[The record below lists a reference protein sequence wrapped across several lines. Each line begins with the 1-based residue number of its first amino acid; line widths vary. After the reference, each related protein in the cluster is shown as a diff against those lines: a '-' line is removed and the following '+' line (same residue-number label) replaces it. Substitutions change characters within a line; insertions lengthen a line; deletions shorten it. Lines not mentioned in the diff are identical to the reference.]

1 MLCHHGRGQ
10 AQRNDGDGTEIAH
23 ALTNNKFIEEKPMI
37 INLRHLSAVL
47 GLLALLPGA
56 AHAQSVAE
64 FPNRPMRIITGYL
77 PGGVSDTIARTMAAQ
92 LGEQMGQR
100 IIIDG
105 RPGAGGT
112 LAMEIA
118 ANATPDG
125 HTLFMGQPVITISPN
140 FKRRPSYDTIKAF
153 APLSV
158 IGMGA
163 TMMMIN
169 AAIPANNVKELIAYG
184 KTQPAGKLLFGHS
197 GVGST
202 NHLAGELFSVMSGVQ
217 LTAVAYKGAAA
228 NILATIQGEVQISF
242 LPVLAALPQIKVG
255 KLKAL
260 GVTGAKRA
268 QAAPNIPTIA
278 ETLPGYEVPVW
289 YGLMAPAATPKPIV
303 NKLNLEI
310 KKALELQPVI
320 DRLASQ
326 GIEVDYTTVAEFEK
340 LIKEDALRWAKLVKS
355 SGIVLD

>member
-1 MLCHHGRGQ
+1 
-10 AQRNDGDGTEIAH
+10 
-23 ALTNNKFIEEKPMI
+23 LTNNKSNEEKLMVITFRSLPLI
-37 INLRHLSAVL
+37 FAF
-47 GLLALLPGA
+47 LALVPGLS
-56 AHAQSVAE
+56 HAQQASE
-64 FPNRPMRIITGYL
+64 FPTRPMRIITGYL
-77 PGGVSDTIARTMAAQ
+77 PGGVSDTIARTMATQ
-92 LGEQMGQR
+92 LGEQLGQR

-125 HTLFMGQPVITISPN
+125 YTLFMGQPVITISPN
-140 FKRRPSYDTIKAF
+140 FKRRPSYDPIKAF

-158 IGMGA
+158 IGLGA

-169 AAIPANNVKELIAYG
+169 PAIPANNVKELIAYG
-184 KTQPAGKLLFGHS
+184 KTQPPGKMLFGHS
-197 GVGST
+197 GQGST
-202 NHLAGELFSVMSGVQ
+202 NHLAGELFSVMSGVPI
-217 LTAVAYKGAAA
+217 TAVAYKGAAA

-255 KLKAL
+255 RLRAL

-268 QAAPNIPTIA
+268 QAAPNVPTIA

-289 YGLMAPAATPKPIV
+289 YGLMAPAATPKPVV

-310 KKALELQPVI
+310 KKALELQSVI

-326 GIEVDYTTVAEFEK
+326 GIEVEYTTVPEFNK
-340 LIKEDALRWAKLVKS
+340 LIKEDAARWAKLVKT

>member
-1 MLCHHGRGQ
+1 MNRKYPMKRMRCLASAAGLLMLASAGHAAAQQ
-10 AQRNDGDGTEIAH
+10 AQN
-23 ALTNNKFIEEKPMI
+23 
-37 INLRHLSAVL
+37 
-47 GLLALLPGA
+47 
-56 AHAQSVAE
+56 

-77 PGGVSDTIARTMAAQ
+77 PGGVSDTVARTMAQQ
-92 LGEQMGQR
+92 LGEQLSQR

-118 ANATPDG
+118 AKANPDG

-140 FKRRPSYDTIKAF
+140 FKNKPSYDPIKAF

-158 IGMGA
+158 IGLGA

-169 AAIPANNVKELIAYG
+169 PTIPANSVKELIAYG
-184 KTQPAGKLLFGHS
+184 KSPSAIRLHFGHS
-197 GVGST
+197 GMGST
-202 NHLAGELFSVMSGVQ
+202 NHLAGELFSVMSGVPI
-217 LTAVAYKGAAA
+217 TAVAYKGAAA

-255 KLKAL
+255 KLRAV
-260 GVTGAKRA
+260 GVTGAKRSK
-268 QAAPNIPTIA
+268 AAPNVPTIG

-289 YGLMAPAATPKPIV
+289 YGLMAPAATPKAITT
-303 NKLNLEI
+303 KLNLEI
-310 KKALELQPVI
+310 KKALEVAAVVE
-320 DRLASQ
+320 RLESQ
-326 GIEVDYTTVAEFEK
+326 GIETEYTTIAQFEK
-340 LIKEDALRWAKLVKS
+340 LIQEDAQRWARLVKQ

>member
-1 MLCHHGRGQ
+1 M
-10 AQRNDGDGTEIAH
+10 
-23 ALTNNKFIEEKPMI
+23 KSS
-37 INLRHLSAVL
+37 LRHLPLIFA
-47 GLLALLPGA
+47 LLAHVSGA
-56 AHAQSVAE
+56 ALAQQSGD
-64 FPNRPMRIITGYL
+64 FPSRPMRIITGYL
-77 PGGVSDTIARTMAAQ
+77 PGGVSDTIARTMAMQ

-112 LAMEIA
+112 LAMELA

-125 HTLFMGQPVITISPN
+125 YTLFMGQPVITISPN
-140 FKRRPSYDTIKAF
+140 FKRRPAYDPIKAF

-158 IGMGA
+158 IGLGA

-169 AAIPANNVKELIAYG
+169 PSIPASNVKELIAYG
-184 KTQPAGKLLFGHS
+184 KTQPPGRLLFGHS
-197 GVGST
+197 GQGST
-202 NHLAGELFSVMSGVQ
+202 NHLAGELFSVASGVQ

-255 KLKAL
+255 KLRAI
-260 GVTGAKRA
+260 GVTGSKRA
-268 QAAPNIPTIA
+268 KAAPQVPTIG

-310 KKALELQPVI
+310 KKALSVPSVI
-320 DRLASQ
+320 ERLESQ
-326 GIEVDYTTVAEFEK
+326 GIEIEYTTVPEFEK
-340 LIKEDALRWAKLVKS
+340 LIKEDAARWARLVKQ
-355 SGIVLD
+355 SGIILD

>member
-1 MLCHHGRGQ
+1 M
-10 AQRNDGDGTEIAH
+10 TF
-23 ALTNNKFIEEKPMI
+23 T
-37 INLRHLSAVL
+37 LRYLPLIL
-47 GLLALLPGA
+47 GLLTLTGVAN
-56 AHAQSVAE
+56 AQKNTE
-64 FPNRPMRIITGYL
+64 FPTRPMRIITGYL

-92 LGEQMGQR
+92 LGEQLGQR
-100 IIIDG
+100 IVIDG

-112 LAMEIA
+112 LAMQIA

-125 HTLFMGQPVITISPN
+125 YTLFMGQPVITISPN
-140 FKRRPSYDTIKAF
+140 FKNKPTYDPIKAF

-169 AAIPANNVKELIAYG
+169 PSIPANSVKELIAYG
-184 KTQPAGKLLFGHS
+184 KTQPPGKLLFGHS
-197 GVGST
+197 GQGST

-217 LTAVAYKGAAA
+217 LTAIAYKGASA

-268 QAAPNIPTIA
+268 QAAPNVPTIA

-289 YGLMAPAATPKPIV
+289 YGLMAPAATAKPIV

-310 KKALELQPVI
+310 KKALELQSVI
-320 DRLASQ
+320 DRLANN
-326 GIEVDYTTVAEFEK
+326 GIEVEYTTVAEFEK
-340 LIKEDALRWAKLVKS
+340 LIKEDAARWAKLVKS
-355 SGIVLD
+355 SGIELD